1 MCSKQTHKADHGHT
15 KGHAPRAIQRHSP
28 TGISRPR
35 TVVLRTSNQENP
47 GFSRFPPTFDLDLSS
62 DLLPSELVL
71 LDPGSTGPQDFRNS
85 GLGRTIPLYH
95 TVHSALLFCVLCSEF
110 CTYVR
115 TVLHG
120 STLQYCSTCTRVES
134 QKAPTKKFDW
144 PCPLTKQYYSSYP
157 APVHL
162 IGHTQK
168 SWVTGF
174 ELS

>member
-47 GFSRFPPTFDLDLSS
+47 GFSRFPPTFDLGLSS

-71 LDPGSTGPQDFRNS
+71 LAPGSTGPQDFRNS

-95 TVHSALLFCVLCSEF
+95 TVHSALLFCVLCSVF

-115 TVLHG
+115 TVLYG
-120 STLQYCSTCTRVES
+120 SVLCSTAVPALVS
-134 QKAPTKKFDW
+134 SHKKHR
-144 PCPLTKQYYSSYP
+144 QRN
-157 APVHL
+157 L
-162 IGHTQK
+162 IGHAHLLCNIIHPTQHR
-168 SWVTGF
+168 F
-174 ELS
+174 I